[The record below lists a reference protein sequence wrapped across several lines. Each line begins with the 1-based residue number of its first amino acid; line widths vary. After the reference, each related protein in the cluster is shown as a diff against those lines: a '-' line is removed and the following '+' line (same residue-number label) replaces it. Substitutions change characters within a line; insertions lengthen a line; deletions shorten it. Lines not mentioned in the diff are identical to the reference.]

1 MPAVERLLLLPGLRH
16 PLILVRTRTIRRKP
30 VAFAPRKGRT
40 RLAAVSLAALGLAA
54 LALTAVP
61 ACAQAQAPLK
71 IGVLSDFSSVYSD
84 IGGQGNLEAT
94 KLAVE
99 EFGGSMFG
107 KPIEVISADPQ
118 NKADIAAAIVR
129 KWYENE
135 AVDMVI
141 DMPTSAT
148 ALAGMEMSKQF
159 EKLMI
164 VTDAASS
171 DITGKSCSPYTV
183 HWTYDTYGNAHT
195 VGSAIVKNGGNTWFF
210 ITADY
215 LFGHSIERDTGDVV
229 RAAGGTVV
237 GSARHPLNNQDFS
250 SFLLQAQ
257 ASKAKIIGM
266 ANGGGD
272 TINTIKQAAE
282 FGIVAGGQN
291 LAGIVM
297 FISDIHSLGLKL
309 AQGLIITE
317 AYYWDLNDRTR
328 AFGKKFFER
337 MKRMPTMNQAATY
350 SATLHYLNA
359 VKAAGNSDTKP
370 VLAKMRETPVRDAF
384 TDNGVVREDGRMVH
398 SMFLFEVKKPEESKG
413 PWDYYKVLA
422 EVPGDQV
429 FRPMKDGNCPYVK
442 Q

>member
-1 MPAVERLLLLPGLRH
+1 MIAH
-16 PLILVRTRTIRRKP
+16 RT
-30 VAFAPRKGRT
+30 VAAT
-40 RLAAVSLAALGLAA
+40 TVAVSLLFGASA
-54 LALTAVP
+54 LAQ
-61 ACAQAQAPLK
+61 QANTLPLK
-71 IGVLSDFSSVYSD
+71 IGVLADFASVYAD
-84 IGGQGNLEAT
+84 IGGQGNVEAA
-94 KLAVE
+94 KIAIE
-99 EFGGSMFG
+99 EFGGKMFD
-107 KPIEVISADPQ
+107 KPIELVTADAL
-118 NKADIAAAIVR
+118 NKADVAATISR
-129 KWYENE
+129 KWYEAEN
-135 AVDMVI
+135 VDMII

-159 EKLMI
+159 EKIMI

-171 DITGKSCSPYTV
+171 DITGKSCSPYTA

-195 VGSAIVKNGGNTWFF
+195 VGSAIVKQGGDSWYF

-229 RAAGGTVV
+229 RAAGGKVV
-237 GSARHPLNNQDFS
+237 GSAKHPLNTADFS

-257 ASKAKIIGM
+257 SSKAKIIGM

-272 TINTIKQAAE
+272 TINTIKQASE
-282 FGIVAGGQN
+282 FGIVAGGQK

-297 FISDIHSLGLKL
+297 FISDIHSLGLKM

-328 AFGKKFFER
+328 AFGKKFFDK

-350 SATLHYLNA
+350 SATLHYLKS
-359 VKAAGNSDTKP
+359 VQAAGTRATKP
-370 VLAKMRETPVRDAF
+370 VLAKMREMPVRDAF
-384 TDNGVVREDGRMVH
+384 TDNGVLREDGRMVH
-398 SMFLFEVKKPEESKG
+398 SMFLLEVKKPEESKA

-429 FRPMKDGNCPYVK
+429 FRPMKDGGCQYVK
-442 Q
+442 KD

>member
-1 MPAVERLLLLPGLRH
+1 M
-16 PLILVRTRTIRRKP
+16 KP
-30 VAFAPRKGRT
+30 IAT
-40 RLAAVSLAALGLAA
+40 MTSAALLSAV
-54 LALTAVP
+54 LTGPVF
-61 ACAQAQAPLK
+61 AQQSAPPRSSE
-71 IGVLSDFSSVYSD
+71 VLTDRSSHPST
-84 IGGQGNLEAT
+84 ICGTGNVEAT
-94 KLAVE
+94 KMAIE
-99 EFGGSMFG
+99 EFGGTMFG
-107 KPIEVISADPQ
+107 KPIEVVTADPQ
-118 NKADIAAAIVR
+118 NKADIAASISR

-135 AVDMVI
+135 GVDMII

-159 EKLMI
+159 EKIMI

-171 DITGKSCSPYTV
+171 DITGKSCSPYTA
-183 HWTYDTYGNAHT
+183 HWTYDTYANAHT
-195 VGSAIVKNGGNTWFF
+195 VGSAIVKNGGDTWFF

-229 RAAGGTVV
+229 RAAGGKVV
-237 GSARHPLNNQDFS
+237 GSARAPLNTPDFS

-266 ANGGGD
+266 ANGGAD
-272 TINTIKQAAE
+272 TINTIKQASE

-297 FISDIHSLGLKL
+297 FISDIHSLGLKM

-328 AFGKKFFER
+328 AFGKRFFER

-350 SATLHYLNA
+350 SATLHYLKA
-359 VKAAGNSDTKP
+359 VQAAGTRDTKP
-370 VLAKMRETPVRDAF
+370 VLEKMRSTPVRDAF
-384 TDNGVVREDGRMVH
+384 TDNGVLREDGRMVH
-398 SMFLFEVKKPEESKG
+398 SMFLFEVKKPEESKA

-422 EVPGDQV
+422 EVPGDQA
-429 FRPMKDGNCPYVK
+429 FRPLKDGGCPLVK
-442 Q
+442 

>member
-1 MPAVERLLLLPGLRH
+1 M
-16 PLILVRTRTIRRKP
+16 T
-30 VAFAPRKGRT
+30 FAPRKGRT

-135 AVDMVI
+135 AVDMII

-317 AYYWDLNDRTR
+317 AYYWDLNDRSR

-359 VKAAGNSDTKP
+359 VKAAGSRDTKP

>member
-1 MPAVERLLLLPGLRH
+1 MIAH
-16 PLILVRTRTIRRKP
+16 RT
-30 VAFAPRKGRT
+30 VAATTF
-40 RLAAVSLAALGLAA
+40 AVSLLFGASA
-54 LALTAVP
+54 LAQ
-61 ACAQAQAPLK
+61 QANTLPLK
-71 IGVLSDFSSVYSD
+71 IGVLADFASVYAD
-84 IGGQGNLEAT
+84 IGGQGNVEAA
-94 KLAVE
+94 KIAIE
-99 EFGGSMFG
+99 EFGGKMFD
-107 KPIEVISADPQ
+107 KPIELVTADAL
-118 NKADIAAAIVR
+118 NKADVATTISR
-129 KWYENE
+129 KWYEAEN
-135 AVDMVI
+135 VDMII

-159 EKLMI
+159 EKIMI

-171 DITGKSCSPYTV
+171 DITGKSCSPYTA

-195 VGSAIVKNGGNTWFF
+195 VGSAIVKQGGDSWYF

-229 RAAGGTVV
+229 RAAGGKVV
-237 GSARHPLNNQDFS
+237 GSAKHPLNTADFS

-257 ASKAKIIGM
+257 SSKAKIIGM

-272 TINTIKQAAE
+272 TINTIKQASE
-282 FGIVAGGQN
+282 FGIVAGGQK

-297 FISDIHSLGLKL
+297 FISDIHSLGLKM

-328 AFGKKFFER
+328 AFGKKFFDK

-350 SATLHYLNA
+350 SATLHYLKS
-359 VKAAGNSDTKP
+359 VQAAGTRATKP
-370 VLAKMRETPVRDAF
+370 VLAKMREMPVRDAF
-384 TDNGVVREDGRMVH
+384 TDNGVLREDGRMVH
-398 SMFLFEVKKPEESKG
+398 SMFLLEVKKPEESKA

-429 FRPMKDGNCPYVK
+429 FRPMKDGGCQYVK
-442 Q
+442 KD

>member
-1 MPAVERLLLLPGLRH
+1 MIAH
-16 PLILVRTRTIRRKP
+16 RT
-30 VAFAPRKGRT
+30 VAATTF
-40 RLAAVSLAALGLAA
+40 AVSLLFGASA
-54 LALTAVP
+54 LAQ
-61 ACAQAQAPLK
+61 QANTLPLK
-71 IGVLSDFSSVYSD
+71 IGVLADFASVYAD
-84 IGGQGNLEAT
+84 IGGQGNVEAA
-94 KLAVE
+94 KIAIE
-99 EFGGSMFG
+99 EFGGKMFD
-107 KPIEVISADPQ
+107 KPIELVTADAL
-118 NKADIAAAIVR
+118 NKADVAATISR
-129 KWYENE
+129 KWYEAEN
-135 AVDMVI
+135 VDMII

-159 EKLMI
+159 EKIMI

-171 DITGKSCSPYTV
+171 DITGKSCSPYTA

-195 VGSAIVKNGGNTWFF
+195 VGSAIVKQGGDSWYF

-229 RAAGGTVV
+229 RAAGGKVV
-237 GSARHPLNNQDFS
+237 GSAKHPLNTADFS

-257 ASKAKIIGM
+257 SSKAKIIGM

-272 TINTIKQAAE
+272 TINTIKQASE
-282 FGIVAGGQN
+282 FGIVAGGQK

-297 FISDIHSLGLKL
+297 FISDIHSLGLKM

-328 AFGKKFFER
+328 AFGKKFFDK

-350 SATLHYLNA
+350 SATLHYLKS
-359 VKAAGNSDTKP
+359 VQAAGTRATKP
-370 VLAKMRETPVRDAF
+370 VLAKMREMPVRDAF
-384 TDNGVVREDGRMVH
+384 TDNGILREDGRMVH
-398 SMFLFEVKKPEESKG
+398 SMFLLEVKKPEESKA

-442 Q
+442 KD